1 MRTFGAHCWILSRKG
16 CHISTQAAVIRIR
29 WRVFNWLTK
38 NSSSVSFFR
47 SGPNHRGSAVSRLLT
62 TVMNF
67 CFFPDRSHPRPS
79 VPARASSWPL
89 PIAPGTA
96 DRWLGPCSPV
106 TETAAP
112 PVAQLPTRR
121 PTQGRRGKKVHGGN
135 DLAVVLQ
142 KGQPVPLRI
151 PRVLVGRNDGRRRG
165 CRFLLINPLRV
176 NSRAPGFSRYAR
188 GLFIW

>member
-1 MRTFGAHCWILSRKG
+1 
-16 CHISTQAAVIRIR
+16 
-29 WRVFNWLTK
+29 
-38 NSSSVSFFR
+38 
-47 SGPNHRGSAVSRLLT
+47 
-62 TVMNF
+62 MNF
-67 CFFPDRSHPRPS
+67 CFLPDRSHPRPS

-176 NSRAPGFSRYAR
+176 NSRALDFPGTRGGFSFGDRPQTITLLPTAPSTFPGTQLLRSVNFGESIPCPPVDRR
-188 GLFIW
+188 GVGQNNLSPDEQFAGA